1 MMNLL
6 SSPPVLRAVVWFD
19 ASTGVLLGAFHLLL
33 TASLT
38 QWLGLP
44 QGLLAV
50 TGVMLL
56 GYAALATAIASAHAL
71 PRGLL
76 FVLIVANSVWALG
89 SLVVAAEQRAHA
101 HDAWP
106 GVPGGA
112 HGVGCLADCAA
123 RNRHARPA
131 LVYCVALR
139 MNAPIAFAWRCQAP
153 CRTSHPRVA

>member
-44 QGLLAV
+44 QGLLAI

-56 GYAALATAIASAHAL
+56 GYAALATAIASAHTL

-89 SLVVAAEQRAHA
+89 SLVLLQS
-101 HDAWP
+101 
-106 GVPGGA
+106 
-112 HGVGCLADCAA
+112 
-123 RNRHARPA
+123 NA
-131 LVYCVALR
+131 LTPTTLGQAYLVVHMASVALLTVLQGIG
-139 MNAPIAFAWRCQAP
+139 MLGLPWSTASRCA
-153 CRTSHPRVA
+153 